1 MTKFCPLTTAMI
13 MVTNVT
19 INSDQSAYKAAELT
33 MGHDLVLI
41 GIDLI
46 AVFLRILWVHQ
57 NTRYSLTTNN
67 SDPT

>member
-1 MTKFCPLTTAMI
+1 MTKLRPLTTAMI

-41 GIDLI
+41 GIDFK
-46 AVFLRILWVHQ
+46 VVFFLRILWVYQ
-57 NTRYSLTTNN
+57 NTMN
-67 SDPT
+67 S